1 MYLVLMYLFDD
12 GLYMLGGDIVFYVFM
27 LIVFMCLCSCFTLWY
42 IDFDLHYEV
51 IHGICLIFYVL

>member
-27 LIVFMCLCSCFTLWY
+27 LIVFVFMFLFHIMVHFFLF
-42 IDFDLHYEV
+42 IL
-51 IHGICLIFYVL
+51 